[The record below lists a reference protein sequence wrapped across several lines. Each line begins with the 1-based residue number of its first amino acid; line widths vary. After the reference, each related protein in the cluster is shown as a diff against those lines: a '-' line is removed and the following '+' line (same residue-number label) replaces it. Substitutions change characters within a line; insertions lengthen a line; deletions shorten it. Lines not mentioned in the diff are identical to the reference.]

1 MPTIGQVVEILDL
14 FAPAKLAEDWDNVG
28 LLVGKTN
35 WSANKVMTCLTVT
48 PTTADEAVS
57 QGVNLI
63 VSHHPLPFHPLRT
76 ITDESTTGR
85 LLLQLITNGIG
96 VYSPHTAFD
105 SAEAGIN
112 QHLAIGLGLQGIKPL
127 IPVTTGFTESTEFTE
142 STRAAVRPT
151 EASQAK
157 SAHTPPLAKG
167 HSHSDNATD
176 IIVTGN
182 IESGSVSSNSV
193 NSNSVNS
200 NNVNTGGGRRGW
212 LGESLSLIEMAD
224 RVKTFLDIST
234 IQVAGA
240 EDLQVSRVAIACGS
254 GGSFLQPTIAQ
265 ECDCLVTGEASFHT
279 CLEAEAC
286 GIGLI
291 LPGHFASE
299 RFALVALA
307 DYLSEQLAGIEV
319 WASRT
324 ERDPLR
330 TV

>member
-35 WSANKVMTCLTVT
+35 WSASKVMTCLTVT

-76 ITDESTTGR
+76 ITDESTVGR
-85 LLLQLITNGIG
+85 LLLQLITAGIG

-127 IPVTTGFTESTEFTE
+127 I
-142 STRAAVRPT
+142 
-151 EASQAK
+151 
-157 SAHTPPLAKG
+157 SATNTVDSG
-167 HSHSDNATD
+167 TVDSGTVD
-176 IIVTGN
+176 
-182 IESGSVSSNSV
+182 SGSVDSGS
-193 NSNSVNS
+193 
-200 NNVNTGGGRRGW
+200 GRRGW

-265 ECDCLVTGEASFHT
+265 ECDCLVTGEATFHT

>member
-1 MPTIGQVVEILDL
+1 MQRFLPHCLLTPDTRYLPLMPTIGQVVEILDL

-76 ITDESTTGR
+76 ITDESTVGR
-85 LLLQLITNGIG
+85 LLLQLITAGIG

-127 IPVTTGFTESTEFTE
+127 I
-142 STRAAVRPT
+142 
-151 EASQAK
+151 
-157 SAHTPPLAKG
+157 SATNTI
-167 HSHSDNATD
+167 D
-176 IIVTGN
+176 
-182 IESGSVSSNSV
+182 SGSVDSGS
-193 NSNSVNS
+193 
-200 NNVNTGGGRRGW
+200 GRRGW
-212 LGESLSLIEMAD
+212 LGESIALVEMAD

-265 ECDCLVTGEASFHT
+265 ECDCLVTGEATFHT

-324 ERDPLR
+324 ERDPIR

>member
-1 MPTIGQVVEILDL
+1 
-14 FAPAKLAEDWDNVG
+14 LAEDWDNVG

-76 ITDESTTGR
+76 ITDESTVGR
-85 LLLQLITNGIG
+85 LLLQLITAGIG

-127 IPVTTGFTESTEFTE
+127 I
-142 STRAAVRPT
+142 
-151 EASQAK
+151 
-157 SAHTPPLAKG
+157 SATNTVDSG
-167 HSHSDNATD
+167 TVD
-176 IIVTGN
+176 
-182 IESGSVSSNSV
+182 SGSVDSGSV
-193 NSNSVNS
+193 DSGSVDS
-200 NNVNTGGGRRGW
+200 GSVDSGSGRRGW

-254 GGSFLQPTIAQ
+254 GGSFLQHAIAQ
-265 ECDCLVTGEASFHT
+265 ECNCLVTGEVTFHT

-324 ERDPLR
+324 ERDPIR

>member
-76 ITDESTTGR
+76 ITDESTVGR
-85 LLLQLITNGIG
+85 LLLQLITAGIG

-127 IPVTTGFTESTEFTE
+127 I
-142 STRAAVRPT
+142 
-151 EASQAK
+151 
-157 SAHTPPLAKG
+157 SATNTVDSG
-167 HSHSDNATD
+167 TVD
-176 IIVTGN
+176 
-182 IESGSVSSNSV
+182 SGSVDSGSV
-193 NSNSVNS
+193 DSGS
-200 NNVNTGGGRRGW
+200 GRRGW

-265 ECDCLVTGEASFHT
+265 ECDCLVTGEATFHT

-324 ERDPLR
+324 ERDPIR

>member
-14 FAPAKLAEDWDNVG
+14 FAPAELAEDWDNVG

-35 WSANKVMTCLTVT
+35 WSASKVMTCLTVT
-48 PTTADEAVS
+48 PKTADEAVS

-76 ITDESTTGR
+76 ITDESTVGR
-85 LLLQLITNGIG
+85 LLLQLITAGIG

-127 IPVTTGFTESTEFTE
+127 I
-142 STRAAVRPT
+142 
-151 EASQAK
+151 
-157 SAHTPPLAKG
+157 SANTVDSG
-167 HSHSDNATD
+167 TVD
-176 IIVTGN
+176 
-182 IESGSVSSNSV
+182 SGS
-193 NSNSVNS
+193 
-200 NNVNTGGGRRGW
+200 GRRGW
-212 LGESLSLIEMAD
+212 LGESIALVEMAD

-265 ECDCLVTGEASFHT
+265 ECDCLVTGEATFHT

>member
-1 MPTIGQVVEILDL
+1 
-14 FAPAKLAEDWDNVG
+14 LAEDWDNVG

-76 ITDESTTGR
+76 ITDESTVGR
-85 LLLQLITNGIG
+85 LLLQLITAGIG

-127 IPVTTGFTESTEFTE
+127 I
-142 STRAAVRPT
+142 
-151 EASQAK
+151 
-157 SAHTPPLAKG
+157 SATNTVDSG
-167 HSHSDNATD
+167 TVD
-176 IIVTGN
+176 
-182 IESGSVSSNSV
+182 SGSVDSGS
-193 NSNSVNS
+193 
-200 NNVNTGGGRRGW
+200 GRRGW

-265 ECDCLVTGEASFHT
+265 ECDCLVTGEATFHT

-324 ERDPLR
+324 ERDPIR